1 MRRFMVKIWPLV
13 IDALLME
20 IKSFLEQAP
29 KNPVYVSKFWR
40 EILVDRAWVRI
51 KMMKNPS
58 DG

>member
-1 MRRFMVKIWPLV
+1 MVKMWPLV